1 MQQLVWE
8 TAEELDQKLAQRVRN
23 IRKRR
28 SISQEK
34 LASMSGVSYGSI
46 KRFETTGMISL
57 LSLTKIAM
65 ALDMADELRDIFT
78 SVPDRDIQEVI
89 NETII
94 SKRKQEKIMSYITTY
109 TGNHF
114 DPINPD
120 PELINIVDIAHAL
133 PMICRG
139 NGQVSTFWS
148 VGEHCILCAKEA
160 AARGYSNRVI
170 EGALL
175 HDASECYMSD
185 VPRPLKQFMT
195 VYKEQENHLLD
206 VLYTKFLGSPL
217 NEQEEQL
224 IKEIDDAVLWY
235 DMKYLLGEDSEGD
248 KPETCMVPE
257 YTVRAFKDVEQEY
270 LEIFEKYKVL

>member
-1 MQQLVWE
+1 
-8 TAEELDQKLAQRVRN
+8 
-23 IRKRR
+23 
-28 SISQEK
+28 
-34 LASMSGVSYGSI
+34 
-46 KRFETTGMISL
+46 
-57 LSLTKIAM
+57 
-65 ALDMADELRDIFT
+65 
-78 SVPDRDIQEVI
+78 
-89 NETII
+89 
-94 SKRKQEKIMSYITTY
+94 MSYITTY

-195 VYKEQENHLLD
+195 VYKEQEE
-206 VLYTKFLGSPL
+206 K
-217 NEQEEQL
+217 L

-248 KPETCMVPE
+248 KPETCMVPD
-257 YTVRAFKDVEQEY
+257 YMVRAFKDVEQEY

>member
-1 MQQLVWE
+1 
-8 TAEELDQKLAQRVRN
+8 
-23 IRKRR
+23 
-28 SISQEK
+28 
-34 LASMSGVSYGSI
+34 
-46 KRFETTGMISL
+46 
-57 LSLTKIAM
+57 
-65 ALDMADELRDIFT
+65 
-78 SVPDRDIQEVI
+78 
-89 NETII
+89 
-94 SKRKQEKIMSYITTY
+94 MSYITTY

-148 VGEHCILCAKEA
+148 VGEHCI
-160 AARGYSNRVI
+160 RVI
-170 EGALL
+170 EGELL
-175 HDASECYMSD
+175 HDESECYMSD

-217 NEQEEQL
+217 DEQEEKL

-248 KPETCMVPE
+248 KPETCMVPD